1 MSPTYYDE
9 NRLIGNVYLRHIRL
23 FFTPLTN
30 LVILGDIY
38 LACCLSS
45 FKLFRWES
53 DFFLYIYIYNINIY
67 QLIES

>member
-53 DFFLYIYIYNINIY
+53 YFIYIYIYNINIY